1 MRSILKPEIIY
12 LDWDRTFCSTRGG
25 GSPLNGAHTLDAELL
40 ALVHDRL
47 ATASIGGASPVH
59 IVTRNSYRDD
69 IVEFLRRHGL
79 GTREVP
85 IHTVKKGQSKADT
98 IYKSAGE
105 FLKGHGMKV
114 LFVDDSIE
122 ELVEIQPKSK
132 QVTSLCGGSSERTSI
147 DVYRF
152 LFVRGAL

>member
-1 MRSILKPEIIY
+1 M
-12 LDWDRTFCSTRGG
+12 
-25 GSPLNGAHTLDAELL
+25 
-40 ALVHDRL
+40 HDRV
-47 ATASIGGASPVH
+47 AAASIGVSPVH

-69 IVEFLRRHGL
+69 IAEFLRRHGL
-79 GTREVP
+79 GSQEVP

-98 IYKSAGE
+98 IYQSAGE
-105 FLKGHGMKV
+105 FSKGHSINV

-122 ELVEIQPKSK
+122 ELVEIEPKPK
-132 QVTSLCGGSSERTSI
+132 QITSLCGGSSERTSV